1 MTFDAEITSVAF
13 GGKGI
18 ARVAGKV
25 WFVKGTVPG
34 DVVRVRPLETKEHF
48 GEGEVDLFLTRSPL
62 RSEKP
67 PCPVFG
73 QCGGCQWQDIP
84 YETQLVWKKSFL
96 ADSLQRVG
104 KIKVDELTIEA
115 SPQRWNYRSRVLVR
129 VHVDQAGAVSMGFF
143 KGETRE
149 LVAIKKCDLAS
160 PSLNT
165 FLGFVADL
173 KLPEN
178 RGESFR
184 LEIQEIQTDV
194 PQNLWVTVFPTK
206 GKTQNLKALL
216 ERVKN
221 HPKVSWAGRVF
232 ELETAMPQVFESDLG
247 IDFVATPG
255 QFQQVNVPHNRNLR
269 RHVLSYAQSQGW
281 KRILDV
287 FCGSGNL
294 SLPLATGS
302 DYVAGVE
309 LNPKS
314 IKNAQASAAKNEL
327 VNTHWA
333 AHDAV
338 AYLNQL
344 AQQKK
349 ERGGAQ
355 PGAAGLGAPLDVSLE
370 FDAIL
375 LDPPREGFFKGLSS
389 LIALNPKAILYV
401 SCDPVTLAR
410 DIGWLTKNGYRIEK
424 IICLDFFPNTYHVES
439 LAFLQRKTSL

>member
-1 MTFDAEITSVAF
+1 MNFDAEITSVAF

-34 DVVRVRPLETKEHF
+34 DVVRVRPLESKEHF
-48 GEGEVDLFLTRSPL
+48 GEGEVELFLTRSSL

-84 YETQLVWKKSFL
+84 YETQLEWKKSFL

-104 KIKVDELTIEA
+104 KIKVEELTIEA
-115 SPQRWNYRSRVLVR
+115 SPHRWNYRSRVLVR
-129 VHVDQAGAVSMGFF
+129 VHVDSKGAVSMGYF

-165 FLGFVADL
+165 FLGFVAEL

-184 LEIQEIQTDV
+184 LEIQEIQTEA

-206 GKTQNLKALL
+206 GKTQDLKALL
-216 ERVKN
+216 ERVKR
-221 HPKVSWAGRVF
+221 HPQVSWVGSVF
-232 ELETAMPQVFESDLG
+232 ELETALPQVFESDLG

-255 QFQQVNVPHNRNLR
+255 QFQQINVPHNHNLR
-269 RHVLSYAQSQGW
+269 RHVLSYAQKQGW

-294 SLPLATGS
+294 SLPLAKGS
-302 DYVAGVE
+302 EYVAGVE

-314 IKNAQASAAKNEL
+314 IKNAKASAAMNEL
-327 VNTHWA
+327 GNTHWVA
-333 AHDAV
+333 CDAV
-338 AYLNQL
+338 AHLNQL
-344 AQQKK
+344 ARQKK
-349 ERGGAQ
+349 E
-355 PGAAGLGAPLDVSLE
+355 AAGESSGSAGGVGPLD
-370 FDAIL
+370 FDVIL

-410 DIGWLTKNGYRIEK
+410 DIGWLTKNGYRVEK

-439 LAFLQRKTSL
+439 LAFLQRDISL